1 MSRTLLKEM
10 LDDQG
15 PPVPESS
22 VAKAYIRA
30 YVENYHASFRAL
42 AYMRNEIDAA
52 EMAWLDCESHF
63 DVDAVVRAFRKSPPP
78 LREHAFYN
86 QFSFWFNLYAIECA
100 PVYEVRMK
108 WTEEDKLR
116 FGE

>member
-10 LDDQG
+10 LNDQG

-42 AYMRNEIDAA
+42 AYMRNEKNAA
-52 EMAWLDCESHF
+52 EMAWSACESHF
-63 DVDAVVRAFRKSPPP
+63 DVDAVVRAFRKSLPPM
-78 LREHAFYN
+78 REQSITNRFN
-86 QFSFWFNLYAIECA
+86 FWCSLYAIECA
-100 PVYEVRMK
+100 PLFEVRMK